1 MKYNQDI
8 LDTLT
13 LVSFLIS
20 VANYNENL
28 TQSDKDDLMAGL
40 DKQTAHI
47 LGRIQEEL
55 EKQNEVLEEQ
65 TAWLKYIAER
75 LWREKNEHD

>member
-1 MKYNQDI
+1 MKYNSDM

-13 LVSFLIS
+13 FVSFLIAM
-20 VANYNENL
+20 ANYSENL

-55 EKQNEVLEEQ
+55 EKQNRML
-65 TAWLKYIAER
+65 AEILDR
-75 LWREKNEHD
+75 LPDR

>member
-1 MKYNQDI
+1 MKYNSDM

-13 LVSFLIS
+13 FISFLIAM
-20 VANYNENL
+20 ANYSENL

-47 LGRIQEEL
+47 LGHIQEEL
-55 EKQNEVLEEQ
+55 EKQNRVL
-65 TAWLKYIAER
+65 
-75 LWREKNEHD
+75 NEILDILSDR